1 MDCTEVVTSLADVEV
16 GQVAGGAP
24 VREFLWHPRQAT
36 IRGVTVNGHDGDP
49 GGSSKSL
56 LEWDRVQLADFDP
69 AVAAVACVADHTTLL
84 HRLSFYL
91 GTCLTSVMP
100 RRSWPAEWQ
109 RGLLPAVVLGMLN
122 QRPQHGYAIAQELER
137 CGWGTIRG
145 GTLYPIFRNLEAQQ
159 LIAGTWEAQDRGPAR
174 KYYHLTTDGVRAAAE
189 HRIAWDRLSQSMSGL
204 LGREESHDA

>member
-1 MDCTEVVTSLADVEV
+1 MDCTKVVTSLADVEA
-16 GQVAGGAP
+16 GEIAGGAP
-24 VREFLWHPRQAT
+24 VHELSWQPRQ
-36 IRGVTVNGHDGDP
+36 GNYP
-49 GGSSKSL
+49 GGCGRLRRGPWWVTRACWSA
-56 LEWDRVQLADFDP
+56 DRVLLADFDP
-69 AVAAVACVADHTTLL
+69 AVAGVACVADHTTLL

-145 GTLYPIFRNLEAQQ
+145 GTLYPTFRNLEAQQ